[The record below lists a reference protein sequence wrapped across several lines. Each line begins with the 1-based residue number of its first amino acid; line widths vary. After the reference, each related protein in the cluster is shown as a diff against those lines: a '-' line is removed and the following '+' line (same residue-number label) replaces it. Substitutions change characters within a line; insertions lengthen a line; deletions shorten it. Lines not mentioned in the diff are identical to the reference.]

1 MNKLIKKK
9 VSKGYLVLRKRKREK
24 KLGERKL
31 ERDWWTAVDQ
41 RANYVCEK
49 CGTNTNL
56 EHHHVF
62 GKRYKS
68 IRFDV
73 DNGVL
78 LCIRHHVPWAHTQ
91 VVAFQEW
98 IIERRGIAWWNRLV
112 EKKNRGQ
119 GIGCIS

>member
-1 MNKLIKKK
+1 MGSGNWKEIGGRQLIN
-9 VSKGYLVLRKRKREK
+9 GQIMF
-24 KLGERKL
+24 
-31 ERDWWTAVDQ
+31 A
-41 RANYVCEK
+41 
-49 CGTNTNL
+49 
-56 EHHHVF
+56 
-62 GKRYKS
+62 KS
-68 IRFDV
+68 FDV

-98 IIERRGIAWWNRLV
+98 IIERRGIAWWNGLV